1 MTTFILVNPER
12 EVSSIAV
19 LVSFRGKKYKKS
31 TGESVRVKQWS
42 ATKKR
47 VKVTAGNTDA
57 QLVNEKLD
65 LWEEAAKKTISHFK
79 EKLYTPEP
87 PEFFRVL
94 QDFRFGSD
102 TAQKRVTVLEYF
114 DTFIDR
120 YAPIRAYNRIKQY
133 KLIRNL
139 LSRYIQDTGKGIYF
153 EDLNMDFYK
162 SFIVWF
168 YKQDYSANYFGS
180 AIKILKVVSNE
191 AREVDKIHSS
201 TEINGRNFIAPQKDA
216 DNVYL
221 TVEELLKMHKLA
233 IDADLI
239 HSFYPDLPAHKVKP
253 RIRAYSK
260 ARDLFLI
267 GAFTG
272 LRVSDF
278 SRLEAQN
285 IGENIT
291 IRTKKTGTKVVIPI
305 HWVVREIMDSGYD
318 FSTSM
323 PDQKINDYIKEVAMM
338 AGINDEVVVTRNIG
352 GKDMEIAYKKY
363 QLVTTHTARR
373 SFATNAYKAGVPT
386 IAIMKITGHTRE
398 TTFLKYIKVTEEE
411 NAEMLKQHAFFK
423 RVSAGQ
429 DAVPKD

>member
-42 ATKKR
+42 AAKKR
-47 VKVTAGNTDA
+47 VRVTAGNTDA
-57 QLVNEKLD
+57 QMVNEKLD

-79 EKLYTPEP
+79 EKLYIPDTE
-87 PEFFRVL
+87 EFSRTL
-94 QDFRFGSD
+94 LNFRFTEKS
-102 TAQKRVTVLEYF
+102 AVQKKVTLLEYF

-120 YAPIRAYNRIKQY
+120 YAPIRAHNRIKQY
-133 KLIRNL
+133 KMVRNL
-139 LSRYIQDTGKGIYF
+139 VSRYIHDTGKELYF
-153 EDLNMDFYK
+153 EDLDMNFYK

-168 YKQDYSANYFGS
+168 YKQDYSANYFGA

-191 AREVDKIHSS
+191 AREVDKIHTS
-201 TEINGRNFIAPQKDA
+201 TEINGKNFIAPQRDA
-216 DNVYL
+216 DNIYL
-221 TVEELLKMHKLA
+221 TVDELLKMHKLS

-239 HSFYPDLPAHKVKP
+239 HSFYPDLPANKVKP

-291 IRTKKTGTKVVIPI
+291 VRTKKTGTKVVIPI

-323 PDQKINDYIKEVAMM
+323 PDQKINEYIKEVAKM
-338 AGINDEVVVTRNIG
+338 AGIDDDVVVTRNMG
-352 GKDMEIAYKKY
+352 GKDMEITYKKY

-398 TTFLKYIKVTEEE
+398 TTFLKYIKVSEEE
-411 NAEMLKQHAFFK
+411 NAEMLSQHIFFK
-423 RVSAGQ
+423 
-429 DAVPKD
+429 K